1 MVPYRVF
8 LILAAISLGALV
20 PLVVRDYWLHVTII
34 AYYYAVLTASWT
46 LLAGYAGQFSFA
58 HMALAGVGAYTSA
71 LVVLNTSIPAHLAV
85 LIGSIAAACVGF
97 LIGILVL
104 RMRGP
109 YLALFTIAYSEL
121 FRIVLNAEYK
131 ITRGNF
137 GLEVPPLF
145 ASRSKVLYYYVMF
158 AVLAASVLAMWTVV
172 RSRYGVFLRAIREDE
187 DAASAMAVDVVRYKV
202 MAFMVSSF
210 FAGLAGG
217 LFGHYVLILTPNI
230 MEIPQMGL
238 IIAMAVIGGIE
249 SLAGAVAGAIIV
261 EFVSEYLR
269 EFAEWRFVLFGL
281 VLILTLR
288 FSPNGLIYPLY
299 RQLFRKKLQR

>member
-71 LVVLNTSIPAHLAV
+71 LVVLNTSIPAYLAI

-121 FRIVLNAEYK
+121 FRIALNAEYK

-145 ASRSKVLYYYVMF
+145 ASRSKVLYYYVVF
-158 AVLAASVLAMWTVV
+158 AVLAASLLAMWMLV

-187 DAASAMAVDVVRYKV
+187 DAASAMAVDVVRYKI
-202 MAFMVSSF
+202 MAFVVSSL

-269 EFAEWRFVLFGL
+269 EFAEWRLVLFGL

-288 FSPNGLIYPLY
+288 FSQNGLIYPLY
-299 RQLFRKKLQR
+299 RQLFEKRLQR